1 MNSRRNF
8 LRLLSLGS
16 LAAITSTA
24 PGCGFMA
31 QMMYLV
37 QGDKVD
43 AKFSGLENR
52 RVAVVCLDANSL
64 KGPGSEADAIA
75 RQVGITL
82 GYNVKGIDLVR
93 QAEVED
99 WIDNHDQ
106 SVTDYRDIGRGVKA
120 DMVLAI
126 DLGSFSIHEGQTL
139 LKGRADVSTRVYDMK
154 QGGKVVFES
163 PQQQMSFPENGA
175 RHVTEGDAKFRVIFI
190 HTLAQRISKDFY
202 AYDRIED
209 YGLDAAFIGD

>member
-1 MNSRRNF
+1 MTSRRNV
-8 LRLLSLGS
+8 LKLLSLGS

-43 AKFSGLENR
+43 AKFSGLENK

-64 KGPGSEADAIA
+64 GGPGSEADALA
-75 RQVGITL
+75 RQIGVTL
-82 GYNVKGIDLVR
+82 GYNVPGIDLVR

-99 WIDNHDQ
+99 WIDNHNGD
-106 SVTDYRDIGRGVKA
+106 VTDYREIGRGVKA
-120 DMVLAI
+120 DMVLGI

-139 LKGRADVSTRVYDMK
+139 LKGRANVSTRVYDMK

-163 PQQQMSFPENGA
+163 PRQEIRFPENGA
-175 RHVTEGDAKFRVIFI
+175 RHVTEGDANFRTIFL
-190 HTLAQRISKDFY
+190 HTLSQRIAKDFY